1 MVILCQTTSN
11 RRGTESI
18 LQANKISLRMMQY
31 IKRIL
36 TELKLYCSS
45 QYGKD
50 CRIVVVIL
58 AIEDKVSFSYFQ
70 LPFFKKILYF

>member
-36 TELKLYCSS
+36 TELKFTVWKRLSNCS
-45 QYGKD
+45 
-50 CRIVVVIL
+50 CN
-58 AIEDKVSFSYFQ
+58 
-70 LPFFKKILYF
+70 PCN